1 LIITFGIDVVQAFL
15 IKANPMKALFACLL
29 CLVFASSQSYAI
41 SGGPFQGPGRI
52 SVTGTYSGVML
63 PSKTFSPGA
72 NSIALFTMNIPST
85 GLASGTVVIF
95 GAGLTFT
102 GDIQASADPDTAKV
116 TGEIDATSTVTVGS
130 QGGVEVAVGS
140 MNATIKLGKTLFT
153 IRMKGV
159 RKENHP
165 DAGADIQFSRAAN
178 TPFDEII
185 YDINGFKQSS

>member
-1 LIITFGIDVVQAFL
+1 
-15 IKANPMKALFACLL
+15 MKALFGCLL

-140 MNATIKLGKTLFT
+140 GKTLFT

>member
-1 LIITFGIDVVQAFL
+1 
-15 IKANPMKALFACLL
+15 MKSLFACFL
-29 CLVFASSQSYAI
+29 CLVFVTSQSYAI
-41 SGGPFQGPGRI
+41 SGGPFSGPGKI
-52 SVTGTYSGVML
+52 PVTGTYSGVMM
-63 PSKTFSPGA
+63 PSKTFSPGK

-116 TGEIDATSTVTVGS
+116 TGEIDATSTVTIGE
-130 QGGVEVAVGS
+130 GNVEVAVGS
-140 MNATIKLGKTLFT
+140 MNATIKPGKTLFT

>member
-1 LIITFGIDVVQAFL
+1 
-15 IKANPMKALFACLL
+15 MKALFACLL

-102 GDIQASADPDTAKV
+102 GDIQASADPDSAKV

-130 QGGVEVAVGS
+130 QG